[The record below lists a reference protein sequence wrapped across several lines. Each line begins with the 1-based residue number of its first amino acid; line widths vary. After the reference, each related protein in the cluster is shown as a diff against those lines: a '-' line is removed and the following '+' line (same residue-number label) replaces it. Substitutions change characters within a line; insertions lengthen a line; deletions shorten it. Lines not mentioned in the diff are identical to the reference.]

1 MRTVG
6 KITTKT
12 QGTVEDGDNTMSH
25 TYTSLVYHVVF
36 STKGHVKSL
45 KKERRAELFVYLAAL
60 IKEKGGK
67 VIIINGVEDHVHI
80 LFELPPS
87 VALSDVMR
95 FVKANSSKWFKERF
109 KVAFAWQTGFG
120 AFSVSRSGIKKVSEY
135 IRNQEIHHQKRDLRE
150 EFILLL
156 DKNGVDFD
164 QDHLWK

>member
-1 MRTVG
+1 
-6 KITTKT
+6 
-12 QGTVEDGDNTMSH
+12 MSH

-36 STKGHVKSL
+36 STKGHIKSF
-45 KKERRAELFVYLAAL
+45 KKERRAELFAYLAAL

-67 VIIINGVEDHVHI
+67 AIIINGVDDYVHL

-95 FVKANSSKWFKERF
+95 FVKANSSKWYKKRF
-109 KVAFAWQTGFG
+109 SVAFAWQTGFG
-120 AFSVSRSGIKKVSEY
+120 AFCVSRSGVKKVFEY
-135 IRNQEIHHQKRDLRE
+135 IRDQEVHHQKRDLRE

-164 QDHLWK
+164 KEYLWK